1 MTPGGTLETLLAEL
15 EQKPILRARASSLS
29 AALEPDPRRALRL
42 VHDARQAAPFDP
54 VHTLREALVRL
65 RSGDFSGVLEAL
77 AGWEALEK
85 ASPLPAYLRSLAL
98 LRQGNSKGARALAAA
113 TAQLHPGF
121 APAQFLAVEAGLD
134 NVGRDLDRW
143 LRELPVG
150 AAHPGLWA
158 DLLIKVLL
166 FCPPEAA
173 SSVRITLEER
183 RVLSLR
189 PPAEAL
195 VRLVSGWVALD
206 VAGLQQALGAMAPDS
221 RAEPIVIALLERRI
235 RALGSGVAALS
246 AWRGLYRA
254 FPERTRVRRAW
265 AAALTQGAVERVR
278 QERPDEAMGLLVA
291 AAEAEPHVAL
301 HLQNQAA
308 ICTLAAQA
316 APYHRAWA
324 QLDRLHYRR
333 LLLGVATAEE
343 LDRVIAVH
351 RLFARGAAVFRPT
364 PGNEKEVEVDDG
376 AVERD
381 PEAVLQ
387 WVHHRRAELALR
399 HLAIGADAGSVFLSP
414 PDPVVQ
420 AEREAALVSTADSL
434 GVLVAEEGTA
444 LAAALRRR
452 FAAIGERSL
461 SVYEAGPD
469 AEARELHHEHL
480 RCLGELALM
489 CLSWEPG
496 PNLELGDTLL
506 TFLTDEMAFLDDDRL
521 RDLNREDKEAP
532 SPLRL
537 LGALVNQTAEKI
549 GGRFPG
555 RLRQTLLGRLSA
567 DLLVRL
573 AFQAYEISGGA
584 RRERAESALR
594 YVMRARAANPASATV
609 EVTRARFLVVGY
621 FQEEARESM
630 RHARTLGAGE
640 DPRLVEILDSLTT
653 ALKEQVKEG
662 EKSSGRLDLDDEE
675 APRGVRELRVEELE
689 AQLDARPGAVDPY
702 EALCAHLAGA
712 GNFDAAL
719 GWSKLAIGRCL
730 SREAQGRARRLDL
743 LMHALR
749 ELWALDPTLGR
760 LFLAG
765 APAAVLERL
774 EGAAGGYALVWL
786 KGECQLELGRSTE
799 ARMTYARAFAMEA
812 PRLHRTVLRRCSE
825 EFDELLFA
833 GSRQSADDAAR
844 RGDTRA
850 AWGILLG
857 AAASLGEPQRCLLPL
872 AQVGLTEALAGVE
885 GIAVAMPDSFPA
897 LPWRARLA
905 AALKDARP
913 VDRARSIALLA
924 VELHPPAREVAP
936 LLQRLQALDEQAA
949 AAAALAAS
957 AHRLRAGDGAGA
969 LTLLDALP
977 PSMAEQPRVLRQRVL
992 VYLNLGDL
1000 AAADAGVSR
1009 LSRLAGGA
1017 RDELV
1022 LRYPQLRLRQQLSRA
1037 HERVATGDAAGAL
1050 AVLADAIAPT
1060 PDDAVDLAYVRAF
1073 ALAIETSV
1081 ARRQRR
1087 FPEGIALA
1095 RKALGELDALADA
1108 GRGRA
1113 DVLAL
1118 HKKVSDALELLL
1130 EAHDARS

>member
-1 MTPGGTLETLLAEL
+1 MTPGGTLEALLADL
-15 EQKPILRARASSLS
+15 EQRPILRARASSLS
-29 AALEPDPRRALRL
+29 AALERDPRRALKL
-42 VHDARQAAPFDP
+42 VNDARQAAPFDP

-65 RSGDFSGVLEAL
+65 RSGDYGGVQDAL
-77 AGWEALEK
+77 AGWDALEK
-85 ASPLPAYLRSLAL
+85 ASPLPAYVRALAL
-98 LRQGNSKGARALAAA
+98 LRQGNSKGARALASA
-113 TAQLHPGF
+113 TAQFHPAF
-121 APAQFLAVEAGLD
+121 APAQFLAVEAGLE
-134 NVGRDLDRW
+134 NVGRDLDR
-143 LRELPVG
+143 LFRELPVG
-150 AAHPGLWA
+150 EPHTALWA

-166 FCPPEAA
+166 FCPPDAAA
-173 SSVRITLEER
+173 SVRATLDER

-195 VRLVSGWVALD
+195 VRLVLGWVLLD
-206 VAGLQQALGAMAPDS
+206 VAGLSAALGAMAPDS
-221 RAEPIVIALLERRI
+221 KAEPVVIALLERRI
-235 RALGSGVAALS
+235 RAMGGVASLS

-254 FPERTRVRRAW
+254 FPERARVRRAW
-265 AAALTQGAVERVR
+265 AAALTQGAVDRVR
-278 QERPDEAMGLLVA
+278 EGRPDEAMGLLVA

-308 ICTLAAQA
+308 ICTLAAQP

-343 LDRVIAVH
+343 LDRIIAAH

-381 PEAVLQ
+381 PDAVLQ
-387 WVHHRRAELALR
+387 WVHHRRAELVLR
-399 HLAIGADAGSVFLSP
+399 HLAIGADPESVFLSP

-434 GVLVAEEGTA
+434 GVLVAEEGAA
-444 LAAALRRR
+444 LADVLRRR
-452 FAAIGERSL
+452 FAAIGERTL
-461 SVYEAGPD
+461 SVYEPSADVDG
-469 AEARELHHEHL
+469 RELHQEHL
-480 RCLGELALM
+480 RCLGELALV
-489 CLSWEPG
+489 CLTWEPG

-506 TFLTDEMAFLDDDRL
+506 TFLADEMAFLDDDRL
-521 RDLNREDKEAP
+521 RELVRDDKEAP
-532 SPLRL
+532 STLRL
-537 LGALVNQTAEKI
+537 LGALVNQTVDKI
-549 GGRFPG
+549 GGRFPR

-573 AFQAYEISGGA
+573 AFRAYEISGGA

-594 YVMRARAANPASATV
+594 YVMRARAANPTSASV

-630 RHARTLGAGE
+630 RHARALGAGE

-662 EKSSGRLDLDDEE
+662 EKSSGRLDLDAEE

-749 ELWALDPTLGR
+749 ELWGLDACLGR

-765 APAAVLERL
+765 AHAAVLERL
-774 EGAAGGYALVWL
+774 EAAPGGYPLVWL
-786 KGECQLELGRSTE
+786 KGECQLEMGRSSE
-799 ARMTYARAFAMEA
+799 ARVTYGRAYAMEA

-833 GSRQSADDAAR
+833 GARQSADDAAR
-844 RGDTRA
+844 RGDTRS

-857 AAASLGEPQRCLLPL
+857 AAETLGEPQRCLLPL
-872 AQVGLTEALAGVE
+872 AQVGLTEALAGVD
-885 GIAVAMPDSFPA
+885 GQAVALPESFPTP
-897 LPWRARLA
+897 PWRGRLA
-905 AALKDARP
+905 GALKDCRP

-924 VELHPPAREVAP
+924 AELHPPAREVPA
-936 LLQRLQALDEQAA
+936 LLQRLAALDEQAA

-957 AHRLRAGDGAGA
+957 AARLRAGDAAGA
-969 LTLLDALP
+969 LALLNALP
-977 PSMAEQPRVLRQRVL
+977 ESMSERPRVLRQRVL

-1009 LSRLAGGA
+1009 LTRLSGGA

-1022 LRYPQLRLRQQLSRA
+1022 LRYPQLRLRQQLARA
-1037 HERVATGDAAGAL
+1037 HERVAAGDATGAL
-1050 AVLADAIAPT
+1050 ALLADATAPT
-1060 PDDAVDLAYVRAF
+1060 ADDAVDLAYVRAF
-1073 ALAIETSV
+1073 ALAIEASV

-1087 FPEGIALA
+1087 LPEGIELA
-1095 RKALGELDALADA
+1095 RKALAALDALEEG
-1108 GRGRA
+1108 GRARA
-1113 DVLAL
+1113 DVAAL
-1118 HKKVSDALELLL
+1118 RVKVNDALELLL